1 MNLWIS
7 STLFTLLLCHVVST
21 KGDHFVNEW
30 AVEIPGGI
38 REARNVAKSHGYEI
52 VKEVSI

>member
-1 MNLWIS
+1 MNLWTS

-52 VKEVSI
+52 VKEVSK